1 MIFFMNDRVRAIV
14 EEARKLTPEER
25 LELFDLLEAEFPGG
39 SEGAPEEIEAAWLVE
54 VERRIAEA
62 ERGEAVFFDAE
73 EVFAEARRL
82 LR

>member
-1 MIFFMNDRVRAIV
+1 MNGRVRAIV
-14 EEARKLTPEER
+14 EQARKLTLEER

-39 SEGAPEEIEAAWLVE
+39 SEGTPEEIEAAWLEE
-54 VERRIAEA
+54 VERRIAVEA

>member
-1 MIFFMNDRVRAIV
+1 MNERVRAIV

-25 LELFDLLEAEFPGG
+25 RELVDLLETELVDE
-39 SEGAPEEIEAAWLVE
+39 STPEEIEAAWLEE
-54 VERRIAEA
+54 VERRVAEA